1 MNRSLSIDELVDII
15 GRSARLAVE
24 LIAKTSPLDIRTV
37 ETAVESGL
45 GKIKDRLANDFEL
58 VQKTEHETN
67 VELLEV
73 LKKQV
78 GELEERISELEKDS
92 GA

>member
-1 MNRSLSIDELVDII
+1 MNQSLSIDELVDII
-15 GRSARLAVE
+15 GRSARSAVE
-24 LIAKTSPLDIRTV
+24 LVAKTSPLDIRTV

-45 GKIKDRLANDFEL
+45 GKIKDRLANDFEI
-58 VQKTEHETN
+58 VKKTEYETN
-67 VELLEV
+67 VELLEE

-78 GELEERISELEKDS
+78 GELEKRISELEKDS

>member
-1 MNRSLSIDELVDII
+1 MNQSLSIDELVDII
-15 GRSARLAVE
+15 GRSARSAVE
-24 LIAKTSPLDIRTV
+24 LVAKTSPLDIRTV

-78 GELEERISELEKDS
+78 GELEERVSELEKDS